1 MASQNVFTVKW
12 PKCSGYQAQSL
23 SGVHVETNVQRQV
36 ALHFYNEIREL
47 EEEVQYTGEG
57 ARASE
62 PRTVTYVREL
72 VGTMLI
78 GESAA
83 LQLRDMLLA
92 LFPPVSHEKGLPGG
106 KAN

>member
-1 MASQNVFTVKW
+1 
-12 PKCSGYQAQSL
+12 
-23 SGVHVETNVQRQV
+23 VETNVQRQV

-47 EEEVQYTGEG
+47 EDEVQYTSQGG
-57 ARASE
+57 RATD

-78 GESAA
+78 GEAA
-83 LQLRDMLLA
+83 AVQLRDMLLA
-92 LFPPVSHEKGLPGG
+92 LYPLSPQA